1 MRSSTGALD
10 LSFPNLLTTAPVLS
24 AVMDITAPTLK
35 HGIRAPL
42 VSLLSASVL
51 LVLLTSVD

>member
-1 MRSSTGALD
+1 MRSSIGALD
-10 LSFPNLLTTAPVLS
+10 LSFSNLLTTAPVLS

-35 HGIRAPL
+35 HGIRASL
-42 VSLLSASVL
+42 VSLLSASVV